1 APPPPPST
9 EDENLPPWLREGPK
23 REMLQGETLSIEWLS
38 SADKLVESVDTELTY
53 DEWYALQKEI
63 ARPKSIEEDVSD
75 LLADIP
81 PETVEG
87 TGPLVGTGEL
97 PDWFLGLEE
106 LDTSDAPDWLIGAPE
121 PVAAE
126 PEATPSWISEVEE
139 TPPEKEEDSVNDFFS
154 SLNQGPTL
162 PSGESMDDLF
172 GEFAMP
178 APGAE
183 APEDQEE
190 LPALDWVTGQ
200 ADVAE
205 ASENYGAAEMEDFF
219 SNLSQ
224 TASETASKEAEVPPL
239 DWLTKAEETE
249 EEPAGGLE
257 SYLSSLEPALTTD
270 EIEEPDLDLFTG
282 PQSAAYPLPDI
293 EIEQEEEPPLT
304 HDPGAYT
311 EETMS
316 WLNELQGIVS
326 AVTRDEEEE
335 VVAPSDEFFSTP
347 EDKAAFEEPAVGRG
361 DEFEWPE
368 PEPIEEPE
376 PEESDWLSQLGAV
389 TGTSEMEI
397 TQLDESDDDRPMP
410 KLTGML
416 NRMRMAEEPPA
427 QEEPSALFEDLPDRE
442 EPPSADDHL
451 ESLFMTED
459 LLSEASTGFD
469 SPPAQQE
476 TPAESEASGFGDD
489 LSFDLD
495 SLMSDTPSQESA
507 AQDEVDFNAKSEA
520 SGFGDDLSFDL
531 DSLMSD
537 APSQESSAQDEVDF
551 NLDDVLADL
560 PSASQGSEEWGAS
573 SEEDTASDEGDS
585 FNF

>member
-1 APPPPPST
+1 
-9 EDENLPPWLREGPK
+9 
-23 REMLQGETLSIEWLS
+23 
-38 SADKLVESVDTELTY
+38 
-53 DEWYALQKEI
+53 
-63 ARPKSIEEDVSD
+63 
-75 LLADIP
+75 
-81 PETVEG
+81 
-87 TGPLVGTGEL
+87 
-97 PDWFLGLEE
+97 
-106 LDTSDAPDWLIGAPE
+106 
-121 PVAAE
+121 
-126 PEATPSWISEVEE
+126 
-139 TPPEKEEDSVNDFFS
+139 
-154 SLNQGPTL
+154 
-162 PSGESMDDLF
+162 
-172 GEFAMP
+172 
-178 APGAE
+178 
-183 APEDQEE
+183 
-190 LPALDWVTGQ
+190 
-200 ADVAE
+200 
-205 ASENYGAAEMEDFF
+205 
-219 SNLSQ
+219 
-224 TASETASKEAEVPPL
+224 
-239 DWLTKAEETE
+239 
-249 EEPAGGLE
+249 
-257 SYLSSLEPALTTD
+257 
-270 EIEEPDLDLFTG
+270 
-282 PQSAAYPLPDI
+282 
-293 EIEQEEEPPLT
+293 EEEPPLA

-376 PEESDWLSQLGAV
+376 PEESNWLSQLGAV

-442 EPPSADDHL
+442 EPPSADDPL

-459 LLSEASTGFD
+459 LLSEAGTGFD

-495 SLMSDTPSQESA
+495 ALMSDTPSQESA
-507 AQDEVDFNAKSEA
+507 TQDEVDFNAKSEA

-585 FNF
+585 FNFDDLLGGLTSESDSSPQNSLTSDEPEKPQEPEWTPPQTEDSEQYPANWGDAEQETSPEEEETYEPQWGIAEEETESEETPSESEEEAYDVQPLTAEAEETYEPQWGIAEEETESEVSPSETEEEAYDLQPLTAEASETYEPQWGIAEEEESEAESPDSDERGYDLPPLQVGASEPYEPQWGAVLDENSAENIAYSDTQENLEEPYEPQWGMATADEEPFAVEEHDQPAMSSPEGSTGELDDMSWLTDDIFAETRGLKPVNAEATGDAVFEQQAQSDDEPSHEDLLASQQAEP